1 MSLKFGKLVRS
12 NMTSFYA
19 IFTKWKS
26 IKQCVQFVFELFL
39 RWKFFFSFPSPPFS
53 FCLIY
58 ILGGRCCLKK
68 ISWSFSESF
77 LEKLIMCINFW
88 QKDVLNQFLNYFKK
102 FTLVPLHVL
111 SYVEF
116 WINCN
121 TWLSIAPLPV
131 NIKSSY

>member
-1 MSLKFGKLVRS
+1 MSLKFCKLVRS

-19 IFTKWKS
+19 ISTKWKS
-26 IKQCVQFVFELFL
+26 IKQCVQFVFEWFL
-39 RWKFFFSFPSPPFS
+39 GWQFFFSFPSPPFS

-68 ISWSFSESF
+68 YHEVSQKVFWRSWF
-77 LEKLIMCINFW
+77 MCINFW

-111 SYVEF
+111 SNVEF